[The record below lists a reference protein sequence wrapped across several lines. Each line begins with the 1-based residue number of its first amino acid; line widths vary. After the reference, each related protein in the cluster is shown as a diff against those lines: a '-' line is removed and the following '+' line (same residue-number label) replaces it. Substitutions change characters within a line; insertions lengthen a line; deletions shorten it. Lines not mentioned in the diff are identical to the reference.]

1 MINNDV
7 PHQFAE
13 MHYATKY
20 NIFCLHRLVELLRVN
35 GYNNFKRCE
44 KYEKA
49 EK

>member
-13 MHYATKY
+13 MHYATNY
-20 NIFCLHRLVELLRVN
+20 NIFCLHRLVELLCVN
-35 GYNNFKRCE
+35 GYNDFKRCE